1 MVKSFLLLSK
11 HLASAAQ
18 YFPYRRQK
26 KLNYKE
32 VVFSGNDDSNKTEY
46 PAECFIKF
54 TALGKNAPSKNDD
67 VKSKSVNTR
76 SQSTLASGSSS
87 IGMMPEIY
95 IFCTKKNRKDN
106 DNKKKLISVETKDF
120 EEKIK
125 KYATT
130 LGD

>member
-1 MVKSFLLLSK
+1 MQHSIF
-11 HLASAAQ
+11 HTEG
-18 YFPYRRQK
+18 K
-26 KLNYKE
+26 KKTKLQR
-32 VVFSGNDDSNKTEY
+32 SGLFRNSNKTEY
-46 PAECFIKF
+46 RAECFIKF